1 MASVH
6 LEKGGEAGK
15 WKEGGIPETPRTK
28 PSKCLGSS
36 TRTAPPGA
44 ATPSGGLCS
53 RRFSLSAQSGA
64 GRPGLRGVAYGPSL
78 LLVLRP
84 VACLVLAAAATTSA
98 AASLLLGQQALPL
111 GFVV

>member
-1 MASVH
+1 M
-6 LEKGGEAGK
+6 
-15 WKEGGIPETPRTK
+15 EGGWHSRDPPDKAQQVPGLVGQNCPPPELP
-28 PSKCLGSS
+28 PPQEAS
-36 TRTAPPGA
+36 AP
-44 ATPSGGLCS
+44 GG
-53 RRFSLSAQSGA
+53 SLSLRRAGA

-84 VACLVLAAAATTSA
+84 LACLVLAATATTSA